1 LATGQT
7 GAFDS
12 LLAFAPQAQIPT
24 AAASSTS
31 TSAAAVTPATISDLA
46 NQTVAQIGTGS
57 SQFQITLTPEGLGQ
71 VSVTV
76 NVEAAGK
83 VSAAFA
89 FERPETA
96 DALSGRAS
104 DLQRSLEQAGFS
116 LSGSGLTFSVATP
129 ASHGQGAGAD
139 QNSGGGAGQGSA
151 QGGSGQGGS
160 DQGGSGQGSN
170 PAFAQTASQQGS
182 GQGDG
187 GGQGRAW
194 SYGQAAG
201 RAFGSVGDA
210 SAVVDQSPNSSY
222 ASRAASGLDIRI

>member
-1 LATGQT
+1 V
-7 GAFDS
+7 
-12 LLAFAPQAQIPT
+12 
-24 AAASSTS
+24 
-31 TSAAAVTPATISDLA
+31 TSATITDLA
-46 NQTVAQIGTGS
+46 SQTVAQIGTGS

-104 DLQRSLEQAGFS
+104 DLQKSLEQAGFS

-129 ASHGQGAGAD
+129 AGHGQGANAD
-139 QNSGGGAGQGSA
+139 QNSGGGQGFAQGGAG
-151 QGGSGQGGS
+151 QGGSG
-160 DQGGSGQGSN
+160 QGGSGQGSN
-170 PAFAQTASQQGS
+170 PAFAQTGGQQGS
-182 GQGDG
+182 GPGDG
-187 GGQGRAW
+187 GSQGRSW

-201 RAFGSVGDA
+201 RAFGAAGDA
-210 SAVVDQSPNSSY
+210 SATMDQSSNPSY